1 MNNLK
6 VLMTGDY
13 WHADFRSVIANAAF
27 PITMQTLSSTID
39 VENDDRDFDLVVVA
53 QSRRG
58 QFEIPTI
65 EKLLAKYVNTPVVS
79 LCGSWC
85 EGETR
90 SGSPIAGLV
99 RIYWHQWLGQIDNF
113 VAQINEQQIA
123 TWQLPKIAT
132 IPDRVQHQTK
142 PDIPIVDRSVR
153 VGVSTFTQENFLTI
167 QDALQV
173 SGYQSQWIEGI
184 DANDIN
190 DSDFSAICVDGNSL
204 TVAFQNRIEL
214 LQNYFPHTPI
224 ILILNF
230 PRSSEFAMA
239 REMGISEIVSKPFQL
254 CDLKFAVQR
263 MLPSRA
269 A

>member
-1 MNNLK
+1 M
-6 VLMTGDY
+6 
-13 WHADFRSVIANAAF
+13 
-27 PITMQTLSSTID
+27 
-39 VENDDRDFDLVVVA
+39 
-53 QSRRG
+53 
-58 QFEIPTI
+58 
-65 EKLLAKYVNTPVVS
+65 
-79 LCGSWC
+79 
-85 EGETR
+85 
-90 SGSPIAGLV
+90 
-99 RIYWHQWLGQIDNF
+99 
-113 VAQINEQQIA
+113 
-123 TWQLPKIAT
+123 
-132 IPDRVQHQTK
+132 
-142 PDIPIVDRSVR
+142 
-153 VGVSTFTQENFLTI
+153 
-167 QDALQV
+167 